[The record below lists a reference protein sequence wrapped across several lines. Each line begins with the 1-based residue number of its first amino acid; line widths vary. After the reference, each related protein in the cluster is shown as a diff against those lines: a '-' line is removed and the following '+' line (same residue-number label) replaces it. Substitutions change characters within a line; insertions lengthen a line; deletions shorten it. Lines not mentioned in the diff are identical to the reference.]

1 MDDKTKSHAWVEYT
15 FGGPAKDRGKLYK
28 ARDIWQ
34 LSLNAGFEGPAFHS
48 SFFFTDEAKVYVEE
62 HKEVDKDGREK
73 LSLRGYR
80 GVHWAP
86 FITLDVD
93 SRRETVEQTWSEQK
107 KKWIKRPESEQD
119 EWRKAHE
126 NDEPDTEFAR
136 RDAIEVLRAL
146 KDFGVDPARVLICF
160 TGNKG
165 FHLKVP
171 TNYFNPEPCDNFAQ
185 RIRAIVE
192 KCIWP
197 KIDQT
202 VMPHPEGCI
211 DWQIYNTLHVIRA
224 INSVHE
230 KSNLFKIPLTYDE
243 LCSLDMAAIRRLAE
257 GPRAPWKKPRWD
269 DIEVTEPLRKAWEA
283 SAAWVE
289 EKKGGF
295 VSEGRIHH
303 RLDLIVK
310 GEALPPRRR
319 LCAMKMITEDV
330 GSGNRNPA
338 LLMIASDLRDYGM
351 APQQTF
357 DLLRPWLKL
366 QKGTKHTEEDL
377 LTQVRYVYNPAFNW
391 GCSHPLAMANCF
403 MECYLYPQAKEER
416 SLGEQWQPIE
426 VYLQRLYERMKRP
439 RYYKFPYGR
448 LQNDIRIWG
457 KQVFLLVGE
466 TATGKTALALDFMET
481 NGAILN
487 GLREVDPEFQGGI
500 GFFSL
505 EMPGEEIAERAAQRY
520 FQQDQK
526 FIEDIFFNQIQA
538 EAQGTTT
545 QDMTNLRAQLSAR
558 YSNILCFDETA
569 PDIEGLR
576 KLCAAAKKV
585 NGTNLFV
592 VDFADRMKARGV
604 NAYER
609 IAPIATGLKDIVK
622 ELDITMVMLA
632 QVGRSS
638 AEKGVGLRSA
648 RGSGQWEENVD
659 GMITMARGTKS
670 SLGELKMELPEEEF
684 SISKPYRYVIVT
696 AEKNRSGPEKG
707 KSLQKFYGATM
718 SFETVLLPDHDD
730 PPQQGSGEDQFIPL

>member
-1 MDDKTKSHAWVEYT
+1 MDPKNHIWVEYS
-15 FGGPAKDRGKLYK
+15 FGSSKNRGQLYK
-28 ARDIWQ
+28 ARDIWM
-34 LSLNAGFEGPAFHS
+34 LSLKSGFEGPAFHS
-48 SFFFTDEAKVYVEE
+48 SFFFTDEIQAYVEE
-62 HKEVDKDGREK
+62 HKEVDKEGKEK
-73 LSLRGYR
+73 KSLRGYR

-86 FITLDVD
+86 FFTLDVD
-93 SRRETVEQTWSEQK
+93 SRRETVETMWDAK
-107 KKWIKRPESEQD
+107 KKRWVTRPDPEKD

-126 NDEPDTEFAR
+126 DDKPDTEFAR
-136 RDAIEVLRAL
+136 KDAIEVLRVL
-146 KDFGVDPARVLICF
+146 HDDFGVDPAKVLICF

-171 TNYFNPEPCDNFAQ
+171 TSYFNPEPHELFAQ

-197 KIDQT
+197 GINQK
-202 VMPHPEGCI
+202 VMPHPEACI
-211 DWQIYNTLHVIRA
+211 DWQIYNHLHVIRA

-230 KSNLFKIPLTYDE
+230 KSNLFKIPMTYEE
-243 LCSLDMAAIRRLAE
+243 LCSLDMESIRRLAE

-269 DIEVTEPLRKAWEA
+269 DLEVLPALRKAWED
-283 SAAWVE
+283 SAAWVQ

-303 RLDLIVK
+303 RLDLIVAK
-310 GEALPPRRR
+310 QAEAPRRR
-319 LCAMKMITEDV
+319 LCTMKMLAEDA
-330 GSGNRNPA
+330 GSGNRNPV
-338 LLMIASDLRDYGM
+338 LLMLASDFRDMGM
-351 APQQTF
+351 TPEQTF
-357 DLLRPWLKL
+357 NLLRPWLAL
-366 QKGTKHTEEDL
+366 QKGTKHTEENL
-377 LTQVRYVYNPAFNW
+377 LTQVRYVFNPAFAW
-391 GCSHPLAMANCF
+391 GCSHPIAMANCF
-403 MECYLYPQAKEER
+403 MECHLYPQAKEER
-416 SLGEQWQPIE
+416 SLGDQWQPIE

-466 TATGKTALALDFMET
+466 TATGKTALAMDFMEA
-481 NGAILN
+481 NGRELN
-487 GLREVDPEFQGGI
+487 RKREANPDFIGGI

-505 EMPGEEIAERAAQRY
+505 EMPGEEIAERAAQRV
-520 FQQDQK
+520 FQQDQR
-526 FIEDIFFNQIQA
+526 FIEDIFVNQMAA
-538 EAQGTTT
+538 EAQGLVT
-545 QDMTNLRAQLSAR
+545 QDMTNLRAALSTR
-558 YSNILCFDETA
+558 YSNIMCFDETA
-569 PDIEGLR
+569 PDIQGLH

-622 ELDITMVMLA
+622 DLDITMVMLA

-659 GMITMARGTKS
+659 GMITMARGTKA
-670 SLGELKMELPEEEF
+670 SLLELKLDLADEEF
-684 SISKPYRYVIVT
+684 AISKPYRYVVVT
-696 AEKNRSGPEKG
+696 AEKNRSGPEKS
-707 KSLQKFYGATM
+707 KSLQKFYGRTM
-718 SFETVLLPDHDD
+718 SFETVDLPEYDGTTEQ
-730 PPQQGSGEDQFIPL
+730 PTGEIPM